1 MKRIFDI
8 VWKDII
14 QTLRSPMAAFFL
26 IAMPLLFTAFFGLI
40 FQGVSDEETTVE
52 KPVVALVYEG
62 EQSSTMNRLQSVLTE
77 TDVLKIKP
85 FSSNEYPDPLALF
98 KIKEIDA
105 VLYLPEDFN
114 FTSQEQKPATLY
126 VDENS
131 TKGQTALY
139 TIERI
144 FSQEQILYS
153 ISSTAVQAVNARLPY
168 ASESE
173 YQKAFEQ
180 VLVKA
185 NQNWKEKAVIVS
197 MEKAVSSTTD
207 LSTIESSYDQSSPGM
222 LVQFTI
228 SGLMG
233 TAIIFVHERRT
244 KTLQRMLTTATSR
257 SSIIIAHAL
266 SMFFIIVVQQIILV
280 LSGHFLFGVDYLRE
294 PLAVFLVII
303 AFALW
308 VSGMGILIGVSAKGE
323 DQVILFSLIA
333 MFLFTA
339 MGGAWFPLESTGAG
353 FYAIA
358 RFTPGAQAMQ
368 GFQNI
373 IVRKQGLSSIVEP
386 VSMLLMYALEFY
398 AAAILV
404 FRKSKE

>member
-8 VWKDII
+8 VWKDIT

-40 FQGVSDEETTVE
+40 FQGVSDEEAAVE

-77 TDVLKIKP
+77 TDVLKIEP

-98 KIKEIDA
+98 QIKEIDA

-144 FSQEQILYS
+144 FSQEQILYFT
-153 ISSTAVQAVNARLPY
+153 SSTAVQAVNARLPY

-173 YQKAFEQ
+173 YQTAFEQ
-180 VLVKA
+180 VLAKA

-386 VSMLLMYALEFY
+386 VGMLLMYALAFY